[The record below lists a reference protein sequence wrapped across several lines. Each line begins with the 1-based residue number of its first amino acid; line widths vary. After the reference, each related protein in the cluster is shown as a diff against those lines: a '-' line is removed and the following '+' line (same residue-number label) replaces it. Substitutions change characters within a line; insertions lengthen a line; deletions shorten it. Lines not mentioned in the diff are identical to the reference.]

1 MRLFSQIK
9 ISGIMKK
16 LGFYK
21 EKGIQPVSMMLQF
34 LMSLMT
40 TTSILKFMARG
51 GTSNNDERYSRSVL
65 YRFLGNP
72 SYNWRALQ
80 MSIAIILSKKISAL
94 TKNRRKCLIVDDSLY
109 DRGRSRHTQM
119 LSRVYDYVTQSYSLG
134 FQYLNLCWTDGNT
147 TLPCDF
153 AMAGAARQ
161 KECKRKKDRKRKSS
175 NLINPGLMRL
185 PGCQEAPPS

>member
-1 MRLFSQIK
+1 
-9 ISGIMKK
+9 
-16 LGFYK
+16 
-21 EKGIQPVSMMLQF
+21 
-34 LMSLMT
+34 
-40 TTSILKFMARG
+40 
-51 GTSNNDERYSRSVL
+51 
-65 YRFLGNP
+65 
-72 SYNWRALQ
+72 

-153 AMAGAARQ
+153 AMVGAARQ

-185 PGCQEAPPS
+185 PGCQEAPPHD